1 MQITHKALYAD
12 THPEELI
19 SRVQSKLFFFNS
31 FLIAN
36 NAKETGGVNLE
47 HPEIS
52 DGIYWLLDGMA
63 CELGYALD
71 KMMEVRS

>member
-1 MQITHKALYAD
+1 MKTARKALYAD

-19 SRVQSKLFFFNS
+19 SRAQSKLVFFNS
-31 FLIAN
+31 FLCAN
-36 NAKETGGVNLE
+36 CAAETGGVNLD

-52 DGIYWLLDGMA
+52 DGVYWLLDGIA

-71 KMMEVRS
+71 KMMEVNA